1 MDAWLTAGL
10 DYVQSWLRFQMR
22 VSEQPGCI
30 IAITHGDRV
39 VLERAYGS
47 ANLRTGETLT
57 PRHRFRIASHS
68 KSFTAAGIMKLREA
82 GRIRLDDTAGQY
94 VKGLH
99 RGVADATIAQLLSHT
114 GGLLRDGL
122 DAGYFADRKPFPSA
136 RGLIADLKLPLAIE
150 AGTRLKYSN
159 HGYGLLGLII
169 ESITGEAYR
178 QWMQREVVQVA
189 GLRETEPDMPIAR
202 GTPFAR
208 GHTPKAL
215 LGRRLVIPGD
225 NRLDAIAPAGG
236 FVSTAADTARFF
248 AQLAPNAR
256 RSVISVASRREMVR
270 RQWRN
275 PDTSM
280 EGYYGLGIMSGSLGG
295 WEWFGHG
302 GALQG
307 YGSRTAVVPAQGL
320 SITVFT
326 NATDGWSGFWL
337 DGVMHILRTFA
348 NRGVAARRLRDWSGR
363 WWSTW
368 GALDLVP
375 MRDVVIA
382 ANPHA
387 GNPFGDAGEIR
398 VSGRDKGRIARAD
411 GYGSQGEAVRLVRG
425 GGGRASELWFGAS
438 RLVPEARAAA
448 EMGRK
453 YGAGGVKK
461 ART

>member
-1 MDAWLTAGL
+1 MDAWLAAGL
-10 DYVQSWLRFQMR
+10 DYVQSWLGFQMR
-22 VSEQPGCI
+22 LWDQPGCI
-30 IAITHGDRV
+30 IAIAHHDKI

-47 ANLRTGETLT
+47 ANLRTGEKLT

-68 KSFTAAGIMKLREA
+68 KSFTATGIMKLREA

-99 RGVADATIAQLLSHT
+99 RGVAQATIAQLLSHT
-114 GGLLRDGL
+114 AGLLRDGV
-122 DAGYFADRKPFPSA
+122 DAGYFADRRLYPSA
-136 RGLIADLKLPLAIE
+136 CGLLAELKLPPAID
-150 AGTRLKYSN
+150 ANTRLKYSN

-169 ESITGEAYR
+169 ESITGEPYR
-178 QWMQREVVQVA
+178 QWIKREVVQA
-189 GLRETEPDMPIAR
+189 AALRETEPDAPIAR
-202 GTPFAR
+202 RTPFAR
-208 GHTPKAL
+208 GHTPKVL
-215 LGRRLVIPGD
+215 VGQRLVIPGD
-225 NRLDAIAPAGG
+225 NKLDALAPAGG

-256 RSVISVASRREMVR
+256 RSVISVASRREMIR
-270 RQWRN
+270 RHWRN
-275 PDTSM
+275 PNSSM
-280 EGYYGLGIMSGSLGG
+280 ESYYGLGIISGSLGG
-295 WEWFGHG
+295 WDWFGHG

-307 YGSRTAVVPAQGL
+307 YGSGTRVVPAHGL

-326 NATDGWSGFWL
+326 NATDGWSGFWM
-337 DGVMHILRTFA
+337 DGATHILRTFA

-398 VSGRDKGRIARAD
+398 VIGRDKGCIVRAD
-411 GYGSQGEAVRLVRG
+411 GYGSMGEEVRLVRG
-425 GGGRASELWFGAS
+425 RSGGVTELWFAAA
-438 RLVPEARAAA
+438 RLLPEARQAA
-448 EMGRK
+448 EMQRR
-453 YGAGGVKK
+453 YGGKDVL
-461 ART
+461 